1 MKLMIRVHDISKT
14 FLIPQEKKMTLR
26 EHVLGFLLGRT
37 TRFEPLRALRGVSF
51 DVHKGEF
58 FSIIG
63 KNGSGKST
71 LLKIMSSIYAPDRG
85 GVRLDGTVSPFLEL
99 GIGFNPD
106 LTAREN
112 VFLSAAVLGLRRKEV
127 EALYDEIIGFAEM
140 ERFQEQSL
148 KNFSSGMKVRLAFS
162 VAFMVN
168 ADILLI
174 DEVLA
179 VGDASFQQKCYDV
192 FRRLKGEGKTIVF
205 VSHSMGDVKE
215 FSDRV
220 MLLHEG
226 RVVSLGDPEK
236 VIHDYQLLT
245 AHEDEK
251 RIAFEEALKQKKAVE
266 ARREFVPPG
275 DEKRWGNGRA
285 RVKHVSFCDRDG
297 KEKHVY
303 ATGEPLR
310 MKITIGKEDPALRSL
325 KASVAIHRADGV
337 NVLETS
343 SGAVS
348 LCDDSAE
355 NIVELVFPS
364 LELLAAAYC
373 FDIGLVQDTGGGEPF
388 DFIKGCGSIRTYQ
401 DGNSE
406 YGEFKG
412 ISYMPHEWKY
422 CSGK

>member
-1 MKLMIRVHDISKT
+1 MIRVHDISKT
-14 FLIPQEKKMTLR
+14 FLIPHEKKMTLR

-37 TRFEPLRALRGVSF
+37 TNFKPLRALCGVSF

-71 LLKIMSSIYAPDRG
+71 LLKIMSSIYAPDTG
-85 GVRLDGTVSPFLEL
+85 GITLDGTVSPFLEL

-106 LTAREN
+106 LTAKEN

-127 EALYDEIIGFAEM
+127 AALYDDIIGFAEM
-140 ERFQEQSL
+140 ERFQEQAL

-192 FRRLKGEGKTIVF
+192 FRRLKGEGKTIIF

-226 RVVSLGDPEK
+226 QAVSIGDPEK

-251 RIAFEEALKQKKAVE
+251 RRAAEEALKQKKTVE
-266 ARREFVPPG
+266 VRKDFVPAG
-275 DEKRWGNGRA
+275 DEKRWGSGRA
-285 RVKHVSFCDRDG
+285 RVTGVTFSDAGGGDKYVF
-297 KEKHVY
+297 
-303 ATGEPLR
+303 ATGEQVR
-310 MKITIGKEDPALRSL
+310 MRVAFRKEDAACESL
-325 KASVAIHRADGV
+325 KIRVAIHRADGV
-337 NVLETS
+337 NVMETH
-343 SGAVS
+343 SGLIPLNAVEQAS
-348 LCDDSAE
+348 ETA
-355 NIVELVFPS
+355 VELIFPAI
-364 LELLAAAYC
+364 ELLAGIYYV
-373 FDIGLVQDTGGGEPF
+373 DVGLMPKDLEEGPYDFLKNCASVRIFQDSESRYAQ
-388 DFIKGCGSIRTYQ
+388 CG
-401 DGNSE
+401 
-406 YGEFKG
+406 G
-412 ISYMPHEWKY
+412 ISYIGHRW
-422 CSGK
+422 GKPI

>member
-1 MKLMIRVHDISKT
+1 MIRVHDISKT

-71 LLKIMSSIYAPDRG
+71 LLKIMSSIYAPDTG
-85 GVRLDGTVSPFLEL
+85 GITLDGTVSPFLEL

-106 LTAREN
+106 LTAKEN
-112 VFLSAAVLGLRRKEV
+112 VFLSAAVLGLRRREV
-127 EALYDEIIGFAEM
+127 AALYGDIIGFAEM
-140 ERFQEQSL
+140 ERFQEQAL

-192 FRRLKGEGKTIVF
+192 FRRLKREGKTIIF

-226 RVVSLGDPEK
+226 QIVSIGEPEK

-245 AHEDEK
+245 AREDEK
-251 RIAFEEALKQKKAVE
+251 RMALEESLKHKKAAE
-266 ARREFVPPG
+266 ARKELAPPG
-275 DEKRWGNGRA
+275 SDQRWGSGWA
-285 RVKHVSFCDRDG
+285 RVQGVTFSDAEG

-303 ATGEPLR
+303 ATGEQLR
-310 MKITIGKEDPALRSL
+310 MRIIFRRENPELRSL
-325 KASVAIHRADGV
+325 RVRVAVHRADGI
-337 NVLETS
+337 NVMETQS
-343 SGAVS
+343 EPIPLS
-348 LCDDSAE
+348 LAE
-355 NIVELVFPS
+355 GTAQDAVELLFPR
-364 LELLAAAYC
+364 LELLAAIYY
-373 FDIGLVQDTGGGEPF
+373 FDVGLVAEDGAGEPF
-388 DFIKGCGSIRTYQ
+388 DFLRSCAHIRVYQ
-401 DGNSE
+401 DNESA
-406 YGEFKG
+406 YSKFTG
-412 ISYMPHEWKY
+412 ISYLAHEWRG
-422 CSGK
+422 SAQE